1 MTEADACLKKVGRTL
16 IILHKVM
23 SVQPLFI
30 HRSRKMSL
38 IENMLFFLVEHE
50 A

>member
-23 SVQPLFI
+23 SVQPFVY
-30 HRSRKMSL
+30 SQKQKN
-38 IENMLFFLVEHE
+38 EFD
-50 A
+50 